1 MATIKKIEPKTPT
14 LAKRKRVA
22 AYARVSRDTER
33 LMHSVSAQVSYYSSL
48 IQKNPEWEYAGVY
61 ADSGISGTGIKER
74 DEFQRL
80 IEDCEV
86 GKIDIVLTKSISR
99 FARNTVDLLAT
110 VRRLKEIGVEVRF
123 EKENISSFSGDGELM
138 MTIIASFAQEEVRST
153 SENIKWGIRK
163 GYANGIDVARN
174 KKVFGYR
181 YDGEKYII
189 QEDEAEIVRFIFKS
203 MADGIAPNVIVKE
216 LAAMGAK
223 TWRGYDFCYGNL
235 NTILRNEIYI
245 GDRRMQKCFVADPI
259 KHNKVKNRG
268 ELPQYYISDCH
279 EPIIDKE
286 TFDKVQEILKQRAEA
301 VPTYPFTKKIVC
313 GTCGR
318 AFTRKKG
325 KIKGK
330 TYIHWICRG
339 KKEIGT
345 TCSSVNFSEEELE
358 KISAQ
363 MMEMQDFD
371 SEAFENTVSM
381 ITVEKNGNLRFQ
393 FTDGSMKVWENLHLH
408 PQRHEVTVTD
418 CFQGKIVCAHCGN
431 TTVLCRETAGSTGI
445 AWARRKKA
453 WTVTASTMRIS
464 SSGGFPQ
471 ASSDCGASK
480 NRSSR
485 RTSKKSWCW
494 RTEALSTIFMKGG
507 RRCGKECNNDTRHKE
522 PLYGE
527 SDKQQKETPRSRL
540 CPCFHRYG
548 GSADKLCSAVRL
560 LHAVHPEP

>member
-1 MATIKKIEPKTPT
+1 MAIIKRIEPKTPT

-80 IEDCEV
+80 IEDCEA

-153 SENIKWGIRK
+153 SENIKWSIRK

-181 YDGEKYII
+181 YDGERYII

-203 MADGIAPNVIVKE
+203 MTDGIAPNVIVKE
-216 LAAMGAK
+216 LNARGAK

-235 NTILRNEIYI
+235 YTILRNEIYI
-245 GDRRMQKCFVADPI
+245 GDRRMQKCFVADPL
-259 KHNKVKNRG
+259 KRNKVKNCG

-279 EPIIDKE
+279 EPIIDRE
-286 TFDKVQEILKQRAEA
+286 TFDKVQEILKKRAEA

-313 GTCGR
+313 GTCGHP
-318 AFTRKKG
+318 FTRKKG
-325 KIKGK
+325 KVKGK

-339 KKEIGT
+339 KKEVGM

-363 MMEMQDFD
+363 MMGTQDFVG
-371 SEAFENTVSM
+371 EAFENAVLR

-393 FTDGSMKVWENLHLH
+393 FTDGSTKVWENLHLH

-431 TTVLCRETAGSTGI
+431 SYHRVVSGNRWVYWYCIG
-445 AWARRKKA
+445 KKKKDVDCHSINYA
-453 WTVTASTMRIS
+453 DFQLRRIS
-464 SSGGFPQ
+464 
-471 ASSDCGASK
+471 ASILGLRSFKESEFEK
-480 NRSSR
+480 NIEKIVVLEDGSLEYHFYEG
-485 RTSKKSWCW
+485 
-494 RTEALSTIFMKGG
+494 RTEMWQ
-507 RRCGKECNNDTRHKE
+507 RM
-522 PLYGE
+522 
-527 SDKQQKETPRSRL
+527 
-540 CPCFHRYG
+540 
-548 GSADKLCSAVRL
+548 
-560 LHAVHPEP
+560 

>member
-223 TWRGYDFCYGNL
+223 TWRGYDF
-235 NTILRNEIYI
+235 
-245 GDRRMQKCFVADPI
+245 
-259 KHNKVKNRG
+259 
-268 ELPQYYISDCH
+268 
-279 EPIIDKE
+279 
-286 TFDKVQEILKQRAEA
+286 
-301 VPTYPFTKKIVC
+301 
-313 GTCGR
+313 
-318 AFTRKKG
+318 
-325 KIKGK
+325 
-330 TYIHWICRG
+330 
-339 KKEIGT
+339 
-345 TCSSVNFSEEELE
+345 
-358 KISAQ
+358 
-363 MMEMQDFD
+363 
-371 SEAFENTVSM
+371 
-381 ITVEKNGNLRFQ
+381 
-393 FTDGSMKVWENLHLH
+393 
-408 PQRHEVTVTD
+408 
-418 CFQGKIVCAHCGN
+418 
-431 TTVLCRETAGSTGI
+431 
-445 AWARRKKA
+445 
-453 WTVTASTMRIS
+453 
-464 SSGGFPQ
+464 
-471 ASSDCGASK
+471 
-480 NRSSR
+480 
-485 RTSKKSWCW
+485 
-494 RTEALSTIFMKGG
+494 
-507 RRCGKECNNDTRHKE
+507 
-522 PLYGE
+522 
-527 SDKQQKETPRSRL
+527 
-540 CPCFHRYG
+540 
-548 GSADKLCSAVRL
+548 
-560 LHAVHPEP
+560 

>member
-1 MATIKKIEPKTPT
+1 
-14 LAKRKRVA
+14 
-22 AYARVSRDTER
+22 
-33 LMHSVSAQVSYYSSL
+33 
-48 IQKNPEWEYAGVY
+48 
-61 ADSGISGTGIKER
+61 
-74 DEFQRL
+74 
-80 IEDCEV
+80 
-86 GKIDIVLTKSISR
+86 
-99 FARNTVDLLAT
+99 
-110 VRRLKEIGVEVRF
+110 
-123 EKENISSFSGDGELM
+123 
-138 MTIIASFAQEEVRST
+138 
-153 SENIKWGIRK
+153 
-163 GYANGIDVARN
+163 
-174 KKVFGYR
+174 
-181 YDGEKYII
+181 
-189 QEDEAEIVRFIFKS
+189 
-203 MADGIAPNVIVKE
+203 
-216 LAAMGAK
+216 
-223 TWRGYDFCYGNL
+223 
-235 NTILRNEIYI
+235 
-245 GDRRMQKCFVADPI
+245 MQKCFVADPI

-431 TTVLCRETAGSTGI
+431 TYHRVVSGDRWVYWYCMG
-445 AWARRKKA
+445 KKKKGVDCHSINYA
-453 WTVTASTMRIS
+453 DFQLRRIS
-464 SSGGFPQ
+464 
-471 ASSDCGASK
+471 ASILRLWSFKESEFEK
-480 NRSSR
+480 NIEKIVVLEDGSLEYHFYEG
-485 RTSKKSWCW
+485 
-494 RTEALSTIFMKGG
+494 RTEMWQ
-507 RRCGKECNNDTRHKE
+507 RM
-522 PLYGE
+522 
-527 SDKQQKETPRSRL
+527 
-540 CPCFHRYG
+540 
-548 GSADKLCSAVRL
+548 
-560 LHAVHPEP
+560 

>member
-1 MATIKKIEPKTPT
+1 MAKISRVEPKKQAP
-14 LAKRKRVA
+14 ARRQRVA
-22 AYARVSRDTER
+22 AYARVSKDTER

-48 IQKNPEWEYAGVY
+48 IQSNPEWEYAGVY
-61 ADSGISGTGIKER
+61 ADSGISGTGIKDR

-80 IEDCEV
+80 IADCEA

-110 VRRLKEIGVEVRF
+110 VRHLKEIGVEVRF
-123 EKENISSFSGDGELM
+123 EKEHINSFSGDGELM

-174 KKVFGYR
+174 KKVYGYR
-181 YDGEKYII
+181 YDGEKYIV
-189 QEDEAEIVRFIFKS
+189 QEDEAEIVRFIFHS
-203 MADGIAPNVIVKE
+203 MADGVAPNVIVKE
-216 LAAMGAK
+216 LNARRAK

-235 NTILRNEIYI
+235 GTILRNEIYI

-286 TFDKVQEILKQRAEA
+286 IFDKVQEILKQRADA

-313 GTCGR
+313 GVCGHP
-318 AFTRKKG
+318 FTRKKG

-330 TYIHWICRG
+330 TYIHWICRS
-339 KKEIGT
+339 KKEVGM

-363 MMEMQDFD
+363 MLGLEEFD
-371 SEAFENTVSM
+371 SMMFEDAVKL
-381 ITVEKNGNLRFQ
+381 ITVEKNGDLRFQ
-393 FTDGSMKVWENLHLH
+393 FSDGSTKVWDNLHLH

-418 CFQGKIVCAHCGN
+418 CFQCKIVCAHCGN
-431 TTVLCRETAGSTGI
+431 TYHRVVSAERWVYWYCMG
-445 AWARRKKA
+445 KKKKDSECHNVNYA
-453 WTVTASTMRIS
+453 DFQLRRIS
-464 SSGGFPQ
+464 
-471 ASSDCGASK
+471 ASILGLRDFRESAFEENIEKIMVLEDGSLEYHFYEG
-480 NRSSR
+480 
-485 RTSKKSWCW
+485 
-494 RTEALSTIFMKGG
+494 RTETWQRM
-507 RRCGKECNNDTRHKE
+507 
-522 PLYGE
+522 
-527 SDKQQKETPRSRL
+527 
-540 CPCFHRYG
+540 
-548 GSADKLCSAVRL
+548 
-560 LHAVHPEP
+560 

>member
-1 MATIKKIEPKTPT
+1 MPVFQRTRNALCTRF
-14 LAKRKRVA
+14 LHR
-22 AYARVSRDTER
+22 
-33 LMHSVSAQVSYYSSL
+33 SVTTSKL
-48 IQKNPEWEYAGVY
+48 IQSNPEWEYAGVY

-80 IEDCEV
+80 IADCEA

-110 VRRLKEIGVEVRF
+110 VRHLKEIGVEERF
-123 EKENISSFSGDGELM
+123 EKEHINSFSGDGELM

-181 YDGEKYII
+181 YNGEKYVI
-189 QEDEAEIVRFIFKS
+189 QEDEAEIVRYIFTS
-203 MADGIAPNVIVKE
+203 MADGIAPNIIVKK
-216 LAAMGAK
+216 LNARGAK

-235 NTILRNEIYI
+235 ATILKNEIYI

-279 EPIIDKE
+279 EPIIDRE

-301 VPTYPFTKKIVC
+301 VPIYPFTGKIKC
-313 GTCGR
+313 GTCGNQ
-318 AFTRKKG
+318 FTRKKG
-325 KIKGK
+325 KVRGN
-330 TYIHWICRG
+330 TYIHWICRS
-339 KKEIGT
+339 KKEKGM

-363 MMEMQDFD
+363 MMGTDEFD
-371 SEAFENTVSM
+371 GEAFENAVKF
-381 ITVEKNGNLRFQ
+381 ITVEKNGDLRFQ
-393 FTDGSMKVWENLHLH
+393 FTDGSTKVWENLHLH

-431 TTVLCRETAGSTGI
+431 TYHRVVSADRWVYWYCMG
-445 AWARRKKA
+445 KKKKGVDCHSINYA
-453 WTVTASTMRIS
+453 DFQLRRIS
-464 SSGGFPQ
+464 
-471 ASSDCGASK
+471 ASILGLRDFKDSVFEEEIEKIVVLDDGSLEYHFYEG
-480 NRSSR
+480 
-485 RTSKKSWCW
+485 
-494 RTEALSTIFMKGG
+494 RTETWQRM
-507 RRCGKECNNDTRHKE
+507 
-522 PLYGE
+522 
-527 SDKQQKETPRSRL
+527 
-540 CPCFHRYG
+540 
-548 GSADKLCSAVRL
+548 
-560 LHAVHPEP
+560 

>member
-1 MATIKKIEPKTPT
+1 MAKISRIEPKTPI
-14 LAKRKRVA
+14 LKKRQRVA
-22 AYARVSRDTER
+22 AYARVSKDTER

-74 DEFQRL
+74 DEFKRL
-80 IEDCEV
+80 IEDCEA

-110 VRRLKEIGVEVRF
+110 VRRLKELGVEVRF

-216 LAAMGAK
+216 LNARGAK

-235 NTILRNEIYI
+235 ATILRNEIYI

-286 TFDKVQEILKQRAEA
+286 TFDKVQEIMRQRAEA

-318 AFTRKKG
+318 QFTRKKG
-325 KIKGK
+325 KVKGK

-339 KKEIGT
+339 KKEVGT

-363 MMEMQDFD
+363 MMGMQDFD
-371 SEAFENTVSM
+371 GDAFEAAVSL
-381 ITVEKNGNLRFQ
+381 ITVEKNGNLRYK
-393 FTDGSMKVWENLHLH
+393 FTDGSTKVWKNLHLH

-431 TTVLCRETAGSTGI
+431 TYHRVVSGDRWVYWYCMG
-445 AWARRKKA
+445 KKKKGVECNSINYA
-453 WTVTASTMRIS
+453 DFQLRRIS
-464 SSGGFPQ
+464 
-471 ASSDCGASK
+471 ASVLGLKDFKESAFEQNIEKIMVLEDGSLEYHFYEG
-480 NRSSR
+480 
-485 RTSKKSWCW
+485 
-494 RTEALSTIFMKGG
+494 RTETWQRM
-507 RRCGKECNNDTRHKE
+507 
-522 PLYGE
+522 
-527 SDKQQKETPRSRL
+527 
-540 CPCFHRYG
+540 
-548 GSADKLCSAVRL
+548 
-560 LHAVHPEP
+560 

>member
-1 MATIKKIEPKTPT
+1 MAKISRIEPKTPI
-14 LAKRKRVA
+14 LKKRQRVA
-22 AYARVSRDTER
+22 AYARVSKDTER

-80 IEDCEV
+80 IEDCEA

-110 VRRLKEIGVEVRF
+110 VRRLKELGVEVRF

-203 MADGIAPNVIVKE
+203 MADGVAPNVIVKE
-216 LAAMGAK
+216 LNARGAK
-223 TWRGYDFCYGNL
+223 TWRGYDFSYGNL
-235 NTILRNEIYI
+235 ATILRNEIYI

-286 TFDKVQEILKQRAEA
+286 TFDKVQEIMRQRAEA

-318 AFTRKKG
+318 QFTRKKG
-325 KIKGK
+325 KVKGK

-339 KKEIGT
+339 KKEVGT

-363 MMEMQDFD
+363 MMGMQDFD
-371 SEAFENTVSM
+371 GDAFEKTVSL

-393 FTDGSMKVWENLHLH
+393 FTDGSTKVWKNLRLH

-431 TTVLCRETAGSTGI
+431 TYHRVVSGDRWVYWYCMGKKKKGVECHSINYADFQLRRVSASVLGLKDFKESAFEQNIEKIMVLEDGSLEYHFYEG
-445 AWARRKKA
+445 
-453 WTVTASTMRIS
+453 
-464 SSGGFPQ
+464 
-471 ASSDCGASK
+471 
-480 NRSSR
+480 
-485 RTSKKSWCW
+485 
-494 RTEALSTIFMKGG
+494 RTETWQRM
-507 RRCGKECNNDTRHKE
+507 
-522 PLYGE
+522 
-527 SDKQQKETPRSRL
+527 
-540 CPCFHRYG
+540 
-548 GSADKLCSAVRL
+548 
-560 LHAVHPEP
+560 

>member
-1 MATIKKIEPKTPT
+1 MAVIRKIEPKTQGPI
-14 LAKRKRVA
+14 KRKRVA

-48 IQKNPEWEYAGVY
+48 IQRNPEWEYAGVY

-80 IEDCEV
+80 IKDCEA
-86 GKIDIVLTKSISR
+86 GIIDIVLTKSISR

-110 VRRLKEIGVEVRF
+110 VRRLKELGVEVRF

-181 YDGEKYII
+181 YDGEKYIV
-189 QEDEAEIVRFIFKS
+189 QEDEAEIVRFIFNS

-216 LAAMGAK
+216 LNARGVK
-223 TWRGYDFCYGNL
+223 TWRGYDFCYTNL
-235 NTILRNEIYI
+235 STILRNEIYI
-245 GDRRMQKCFVADPI
+245 GDRRMQKSFVADPI
-259 KHNKVKNRG
+259 RQNKIKNRG
-268 ELPQYYISDCH
+268 ELPQYYISGCH

-301 VPTYPFTKKIVC
+301 VPTYPFTRKIVC

-318 AFTRKKG
+318 SFTRKKDSV
-325 KIKGK
+325 KGR
-330 TYIHWICRG
+330 TYIQWICRG
-339 KKEIGT
+339 KKESKI

-363 MMEMQDFD
+363 MMDTADFD
-371 SEAFENTVSM
+371 GETFEKTVDM
-381 ITVEKNGNLRFQ
+381 ITVEKNGDLRFQ
-393 FTDGSMKVWENLHLH
+393 FSDGSTGVWENLHLH
-408 PQRHEVTVTD
+408 PQRHEATITD

-431 TTVLCRETAGSTGI
+431 AYHRVVSGGRWVYWYCIGK
-445 AWARRKKA
+445 RKKDVECHNINYA
-453 WTVTASTMRIS
+453 DFQLRRIS
-464 SSGGFPQ
+464 
-471 ASSDCGASK
+471 ASILRLRVFRESEFIRNIERIVVTEDGSLEFHFYEG
-480 NRSSR
+480 
-485 RTSKKSWCW
+485 
-494 RTEALSTIFMKGG
+494 RTETWQRM
-507 RRCGKECNNDTRHKE
+507 
-522 PLYGE
+522 
-527 SDKQQKETPRSRL
+527 
-540 CPCFHRYG
+540 
-548 GSADKLCSAVRL
+548 
-560 LHAVHPEP
+560 

>member
-1 MATIKKIEPKTPT
+1 MAKVSRIEPKTPP

-22 AYARVSRDTER
+22 AYARVSKDTER
-33 LMHSVSAQVSYYSSL
+33 LMHSVSAQVSYYNSL
-48 IQKNPEWEYAGVY
+48 IQRNPEWEYAGVY

-74 DEFQRL
+74 DEFKRL
-80 IEDCEV
+80 IEDCEA

-110 VRRLKEIGVEVRF
+110 VRRLKELGVEVRF

-189 QEDEAEIVRFIFKS
+189 QKDEAKIVRFIFKS
-203 MADGIAPNVIVKE
+203 VADGIAPNVILKE

-223 TWRGYDFCYGNL
+223 TWRGYDFCYSNL

-279 EPIIDKE
+279 EAIIDKE
-286 TFDKVQEILKQRAEA
+286 TFDKVQEILKQRAES

-313 GTCGR
+313 GACGR
-318 AFTRKKG
+318 PFTRKKD

-339 KKEIGT
+339 KKEVGM
-345 TCSSVNFSEEELE
+345 TCSSINFREEELE

-363 MMEMQDFD
+363 MMGIRDFD
-371 SEAFENTVSM
+371 SEAFEKTVSM

-393 FTDGSMKVWENLHLH
+393 FTDGSTKVWENLHLH
-408 PQRHEVTVTD
+408 PQRHEITVTD
-418 CFQGKIVCAHCGN
+418 CFQGKVVCAHCGN
-431 TTVLCRETAGSTGI
+431 TYHRVVSGDRWVYWYCMG
-445 AWARRKKA
+445 KKKKGVECHSINYA
-453 WTVTASTMRIS
+453 DFQLRRIS
-464 SSGGFPQ
+464 
-471 ASSDCGASK
+471 ASILGLKDFKESEFEQEIEKIMVLEDGSLEY
-480 NRSSR
+480 RFYEG
-485 RTSKKSWCW
+485 RTKTWQ
-494 RTEALSTIFMKGG
+494 RM
-507 RRCGKECNNDTRHKE
+507 
-522 PLYGE
+522 
-527 SDKQQKETPRSRL
+527 
-540 CPCFHRYG
+540 
-548 GSADKLCSAVRL
+548 
-560 LHAVHPEP
+560 